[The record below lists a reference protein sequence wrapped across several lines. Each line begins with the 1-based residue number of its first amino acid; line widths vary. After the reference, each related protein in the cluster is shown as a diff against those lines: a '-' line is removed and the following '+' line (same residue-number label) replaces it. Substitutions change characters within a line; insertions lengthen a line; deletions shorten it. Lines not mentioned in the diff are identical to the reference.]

1 MRVDPSKVFIDN
13 QADLDDLMADAIGA
27 PWVSVDTEF
36 ERIRTFFPRLCLI
49 QMATPQ
55 WTVCIDPLADIT
67 LSGVG
72 ALLASAEPVKIFH
85 AARQDM
91 EVLQHT
97 LGILPGTLFDTQ
109 IAAALAGFGEQV
121 GYARLVKEICD
132 VELSKAY
139 TRTAWCRR
147 PLIDVEIRYALD
159 DAHYLGDLYQ
169 HLKTLLDQRGRTA
182 WATEDFSLLACGDVI
197 EAGAA
202 SAVKRILRACSSF
215 DREGQSVA
223 HALALWR
230 EEAARRLDR
239 PREWLLALD
248 VIVEIARSRP
258 QNLTQLEQLPGVESG
273 TVKRRGQAILEVVE
287 RAHSEAV
294 NYTPLQKPGRVD
306 PAIKALGN
314 RMWSYLSALCAEA
327 DLPTASVARRD
338 DIRRLAFG
346 ERDLPLL
353 KGWRRQFAGEAL
365 LEISTQTDE

>member
-13 QADLDDLMADAIGA
+13 QADLDELMADAMGA

-55 WTVCIDPLADIT
+55 WTVCIDPLADMT

-147 PLIDVEIRYALD
+147 PLIDEEIRYALD
-159 DAHYLGDLYQ
+159 DAHYLGDLHQ

-215 DREGQSVA
+215 DREGQSV
-223 HALALWR
+223 
-230 EEAARRLDR
+230 
-239 PREWLLALD
+239 
-248 VIVEIARSRP
+248 
-258 QNLTQLEQLPGVESG
+258 
-273 TVKRRGQAILEVVE
+273 KRRGQAILEVVE

-314 RMWSYLSALCAEA
+314 RMWSYLSALCTEA

-338 DIRRLAFG
+338 DIRRLASG

>member
-1 MRVDPSKVFIDN
+1 MSINPPQVFIDN
-13 QADLDDLMADAIGA
+13 QADLDDLMADAMGV
-27 PWVSVDTEF
+27 PWVAVDTEF

-49 QMATPQ
+49 QIATPQ

-72 ALLASAEPVKIFH
+72 VLLASAEPVKIFH

-97 LGILPGTLFDTQ
+97 LGVLPGALFDTQ
-109 IAAALAGFGEQV
+109 IAAALSGYGEQV
-121 GYARLVKEICD
+121 GYAQLVKDICD

-147 PLIDVEIRYALD
+147 PLNDQEIRYALD

-169 HLKTLLDQRGRTA
+169 HLTTLLQQRGRTA
-182 WATEDFSLLACGDVI
+182 WAIEDFTFLACGDVI
-197 EAGAA
+197 EAGSA
-202 SAVKRILRACSSF
+202 SAVNRILRACSSF
-215 DREGQSVA
+215 DRAGQSVA

-230 EEAARRLDR
+230 EEAARRLDL

-248 VIVEIARSRP
+248 AIIEIARSRP
-258 QNLTQLEQLPGVESG
+258 QSLTQLEQLSGVEPG
-273 TVKRRGQAILEVVE
+273 MVKRRGQAILEVVQ
-287 RAHSEAV
+287 RAQSEAV
-294 NYTPLQKPGRVD
+294 DYTPLQKPGRPD
-306 PAIKALGN
+306 PAVKALGN
-314 RMWSYLSALCAEA
+314 QMWSYLCALCTEA
-327 DLPTASVARRD
+327 NLPTASVARRD
-338 DIRRLAFG
+338 DIRRLASG

-365 LEISTQTDE
+365 LEISTQTGE

>member
-1 MRVDPSKVFIDN
+1 LRVDPYENFVDK
-13 QADLDDLMADAIGA
+13 QADLDDLMADAMDA
-27 PWVSVDTEF
+27 PWVAVDTEF

-49 QMATPQ
+49 QIATPQ

-97 LGILPGTLFDTQ
+97 LGVLPGVLFDTQ
-109 IAAALAGFGEQV
+109 IAAALSGYGEQV
-121 GYARLVKEICD
+121 GYAQLVKEICD

-147 PLIDVEIRYALD
+147 PLNDEEIRYALD
-159 DAHYLGDLYQ
+159 DAYYLGDLYQ
-169 HLKTLLDQRGRTA
+169 HLTTLLQQRGRSA
-182 WATEDFSLLACGDVI
+182 WAKEDFSLLACGEVI
-197 EAGAA
+197 EAGST
-202 SAVKRILRACSSF
+202 SAVNRILRACSSF
-215 DREGQSVA
+215 DQVGQSIA

-230 EEAARRLDR
+230 EEAARHLDR

-248 VIVEIARSRP
+248 AIVEIARSRP
-258 QNLTQLEQLPGVESG
+258 QSLTQLERLPGVEPG
-273 TVKRRGQAILEVVE
+273 TVRRRGQAILEVVQ
-287 RAHSEAV
+287 RAQSEAV
-294 NYTPLQKPGRVD
+294 NYTPLQKPGRVE

-314 RMWSYLSALCAEA
+314 QMWSHLCALCTEA

-338 DIRRLAFG
+338 DVRRLASG

-353 KGWRRQFAGEAL
+353 KGWRHQFAGKAL
-365 LEISTQTDE
+365 LEISTQTGE